1 MRSNKREVWE
11 FAKEI
16 GIDGFI
22 ESVSRAFPG
31 AISDVC
37 VGDGNKVLS
46 TDGKTNLAPI
56 NGICV
61 EAKLDKS
68 AIKSARA
75 QKNTKR
81 LK

>member
-1 MRSNKREVWE
+1 MNSKREVWE

-16 GIDGFI
+16 GMSDFI
-22 ESVSRAFPG
+22 ESVSKAFPG
-31 AISDVC
+31 AISGVC
-37 VGDGNKVLS
+37 VGNESRVLS
-46 TDGKTNLAPI
+46 TDEKYNLAPI

-61 EAKLDKS
+61 ESKMDKS
-68 AIKSARA
+68 SIKDART